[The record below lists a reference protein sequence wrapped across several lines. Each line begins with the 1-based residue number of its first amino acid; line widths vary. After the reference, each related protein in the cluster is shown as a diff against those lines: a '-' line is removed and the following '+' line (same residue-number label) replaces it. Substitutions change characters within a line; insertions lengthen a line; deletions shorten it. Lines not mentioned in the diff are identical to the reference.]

1 MLKVILFLIV
11 VCYVISQVEPNKQ
24 KPINQ
29 LKAKVRV
36 NKRQIKGLTNSV
48 KSLTEKLTKLED
60 QDDSI
65 KESFETLKSEF
76 EEEKVRIDTVS
87 KEIADVPDLI
97 ENAIDPK
104 IAACED
110 KIEELQSSTD
120 ELYIP
125 KESFE
130 TLKAELEEEKVRIDT
145 VSKEIDDVPDLI
157 ENAIDP
163 KIDACQ
169 KSYKTLKKAVQHE
182 RERVTYLIPKVQAVP
197 NLIQTKIDVVQGK
210 IDEVETSLD
219 GEKTKIGTLQQ
230 GVANVPNL
238 IEKAISPKVAEF
250 QTSISTLL
258 TADSDIQGKLTK
270 EVASLRS
277 EIATSASSTEE
288 LLVLA
293 RMFGNVQDVPKIT
306 APSEIGFSEN
316 LPGYIIKWFVD
327 PPTTMFNKGS
337 GIFTAERSGVY
348 RVELSFEITDAN
360 EGVNF
365 KFQILKSSS
374 GAPEIDLEIKSAS
387 YHQSMKDHVERYIIL
402 DATWS
407 LTFLLAK
414 SAQII
419 HWELA
424 IYYVGEKPA
433 Q

>member
-11 VCYVISQVEPNKQ
+11 VCYVISEVEPNKE
-24 KPINQ
+24 KSINR

-36 NKRQIKGLTNSV
+36 NKKQIKGLTNSV

-65 KESFETLKSEF
+65 KEKLTKLEDQDDSIK
-76 EEEKVRIDTVS
+76 
-87 KEIADVPDLI
+87 
-97 ENAIDPK
+97 
-104 IAACED
+104 D
-110 KIEELQSSTD
+110 KIEDLQSSTD
-120 ELYIP
+120 DLYIP

-210 IDEVETSLD
+210 
-219 GEKTKIGTLQQ
+219 
-230 GVANVPNL
+230 
-238 IEKAISPKVAEF
+238 
-250 QTSISTLL
+250 
-258 TADSDIQGKLTK
+258 LTK

-277 EIATSASSTEE
+277 EIATSGSSTEE
-288 LLVLA
+288 LLVLV
-293 RMFGNVQDVPKIT
+293 RKFGTVQDVPKM
-306 APSEIGFSEN
+306 PDYSEIGFSED
-316 LPGYIIKWFVD
+316 PGYTIKWFVD

-337 GIFTAERSGVY
+337 GVFTAERSGVY
-348 RVELSFEITDAN
+348 RVELSFEITDAD

-365 KFQILKSSS
+365 DMSKRDQTS
-374 GAPEIDLEIKSAS
+374 APEILLAIKSDS
-387 YHQSMKDHVERYIIL
+387 SVKSMKDHVERYIIL
-402 DATWS
+402 DASWD

-419 HWELA
+419 QWELA

>member
-11 VCYVISQVEPNKQ
+11 VCYVISEVEPNKE
-24 KPINQ
+24 KSINR

-36 NKRQIKGLTNSV
+36 NKKQIKGLTNSV

-65 KESFETLKSEF
+65 KEKLTKLEDQDDSIK
-76 EEEKVRIDTVS
+76 
-87 KEIADVPDLI
+87 
-97 ENAIDPK
+97 
-104 IAACED
+104 D
-110 KIEELQSSTD
+110 KIEDLQSSTD
-120 ELYIP
+120 DLYIP

-258 TADSDIQGKLTK
+258 TADSDIQGKLDK

-288 LLVLA
+288 LLVCA
-293 RMFGNVQDVPKIT
+293 RMAGNVKDVAKEPAPSQIGFYEGQGSVHKIT
-306 APSEIGFSEN
+306 
-316 LPGYIIKWFVD
+316 WFVD
-327 PPTTMFNKGS
+327 SPDPIFDRSS
-337 GIFTAERSGVY
+337 GTFTAEKSGVY
-348 RVELSFEITDAN
+348 RVELSFEITDADQ
-360 EGVNF
+360 GVNF
-365 KFQILKSSS
+365 EMQKKLS
-374 GAPEIDLEIKSAS
+374 GAPEILMDIRNDAS
-387 YHQSMKDHVERYIIL
+387 VKSMKDHVERYITL
-402 DATWS
+402 EETWK
-407 LTFLLAK
+407 LTFVLRK
-414 SAQII
+414 SAKII

-424 IYYVGEKPA
+424 IYYVGE
-433 Q
+433 

>member
-11 VCYVISQVEPNKQ
+11 VCYVISEVEPNKE
-24 KPINQ
+24 KSINR

-36 NKRQIKGLTNSV
+36 NKKQIKGLTNSV

-65 KESFETLKSEF
+65 KEKLTKLEDQDDSIK
-76 EEEKVRIDTVS
+76 
-87 KEIADVPDLI
+87 
-97 ENAIDPK
+97 
-104 IAACED
+104 D
-110 KIEELQSSTD
+110 KIEDLQSSTD
-120 ELYIP
+120 DLYIP

-258 TADSDIQGKLTK
+258 KADSDIQGKLTK

-293 RMFGNVQDVPKIT
+293 RKFPKVQDVPKMP
-306 APSEIGFSEN
+306 AWSEIGFSEGN
-316 LPGYIIKWFVD
+316 DYIIEWFVD
-327 PPTTMFNKGS
+327 PPTYMFNKGS

-348 RVELSFEITDAN
+348 RVELSFEIKDAD

-365 KFQILKSSS
+365 EMSRIVNTQPPQTL
-374 GAPEIDLEIKSAS
+374 LVIKSDS
-387 YHQSMKDHVERYIIL
+387 SVKSMKDHVERYIIL

-407 LTFLLAK
+407 LKFSLIK

>member
-11 VCYVISQVEPNKQ
+11 VCYVISEVEPNKE
-24 KPINQ
+24 KSINR

-36 NKRQIKGLTNSV
+36 NKKQIKGLTNSV

-65 KESFETLKSEF
+65 KEKLTKLEDQDDSIK
-76 EEEKVRIDTVS
+76 
-87 KEIADVPDLI
+87 
-97 ENAIDPK
+97 
-104 IAACED
+104 D
-110 KIEELQSSTD
+110 KIEDLQSSTD
-120 ELYIP
+120 DLYIP

-293 RMFGNVQDVPKIT
+293 RKFGTVQDVPKT
-306 APSEIGFSEN
+306 PAPSEIGFSEYI
-316 LPGYIIKWFVD
+316 PGYIIKWFVD

-348 RVELSFEITDAN
+348 RVELSFEITDAD

-365 KFQILKSSS
+365 DMSMNDKT
-374 GAPEIDLEIKSAS
+374 APPKTLLVIKSDS
-387 YHQSMKDHVERYIIL
+387 SVKSMNDHVERYIIL

-407 LTFLLAK
+407 LKFFLIK

-419 HWELA
+419 HWQLA